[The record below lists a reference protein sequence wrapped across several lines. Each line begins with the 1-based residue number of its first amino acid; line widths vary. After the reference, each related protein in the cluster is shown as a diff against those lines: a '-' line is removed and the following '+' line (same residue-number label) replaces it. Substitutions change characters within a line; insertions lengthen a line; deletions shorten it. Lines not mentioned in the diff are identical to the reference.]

1 MGFYNLVN
9 ENIVSLLNLNLLEE
23 TDKIRVIHNVSD
35 LVQKRLIVRIIEF
48 LDDDNIEKLTDLLG
62 AENNES
68 EVLEFLGNKVPH
80 LEEMMMT
87 EVDKMK
93 EELVAYIN

>member
-9 ENIVSLLNLNLLEE
+9 ENIVNLLNLNLLEE
-23 TDKIRVIHNVSD
+23 DDKIRVIHNISD
-35 LVQKRLIVRIIEF
+35 LVQKRVIVRIIEF
-48 LDDDNIEKLTDLLG
+48 LDEHNVKQLTTLLA
-62 AENNES
+62 AENNED
-68 EVLEFLGNKVPH
+68 EVLEFLDTNVPH
-80 LEEMMMT
+80 LEEMLLT